1 MSSKPSKGHISKYSI
16 TAGLILLAALVQE
29 FGSLLFG
36 LRGGAFSHIVWW
48 AAGDVYSWRWVAVL
62 APICG
67 LLSWCLPHF
76 IWQWG
81 TGVHLLGFVAVWG
94 VLLGFLALTR

>member
-16 TAGLILLAALVQE
+16 TAGLILVAALVQE

-48 AAGDVYSWRWVAVL
+48 AAGDLYSWRWAFVL
-62 APICG
+62 APIVG
-67 LLSWCLPHF
+67 TLLWAAPHF

-81 TGVHLLGFVAVWG
+81 TGVHLLWFIG
-94 VLLGFLALTR
+94 VTFLALAALVLIH

>member
-16 TAGLILLAALVQE
+16 TAGLILVAALVQE

-48 AAGDVYSWRWVAVL
+48 AAGDLYSWRWALVSGPLEGFLLWCVPHFLWGAGNGLHLILWVL
-62 APICG
+62 AVTAI
-67 LLSWCLPHF
+67 LAAL
-76 IWQWG
+76 
-81 TGVHLLGFVAVWG
+81 
-94 VLLGFLALTR
+94 VLTH